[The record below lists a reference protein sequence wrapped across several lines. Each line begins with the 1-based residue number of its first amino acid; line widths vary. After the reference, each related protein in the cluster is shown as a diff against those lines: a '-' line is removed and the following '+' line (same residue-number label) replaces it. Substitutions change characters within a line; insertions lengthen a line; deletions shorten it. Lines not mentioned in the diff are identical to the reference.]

1 MFVDLP
7 AAQMSDP
14 AALSVPVGQKVQQ
27 LHRHRRRCAWLYENP
42 DTSTFRYR
50 VLNMIEA
57 VNAPADRP
65 LAVSWFSAGELAEL
79 EQEIEHLSVLVVARY
94 RYSMRLHQL
103 VMKARHYG
111 VRVLFE
117 SDDLVFDP
125 KYIPLIA
132 DTLAQDLGSLQMW
145 DQWFA
150 YIGRLGAA
158 ARLCEGGISTNAF
171 LAQRLQTTLGGG
183 SVAVVPNFLNR
194 RQQSFSAELLEAKR
208 RGGWRRDGHVTI
220 GYFSG
225 SPTHRK
231 DFAVAA
237 PALARLL
244 DHDPRVRV
252 RVAGYLDSTGP
263 LQRHADRV
271 EVMPHM
277 DYVALQRAI
286 AEVEIN
292 IAPLQDNVFTNCKS
306 ELKFFEA
313 AVVGTW
319 TIATPTYTFERAID
333 DPRMGRLARA
343 HEWDDALAEAMDL
356 VHAPQAYM
364 ERAEFAAEQVVRRY
378 GWDQWGNEIEAALF
392 GRGA

>member
-7 AAQMSDP
+7 AAQTSDP
-14 AALSVPVGQKVQQ
+14 GALSLPVGHKIRQ
-27 LHRHRRRCAWLYENP
+27 LHRHKRRCAWLYENP

-50 VLNMIEA
+50 VLNMIDA
-57 VNAPADRP
+57 VGAEPDRA
-65 LAVSWFSAGELAEL
+65 LGVSWFSAGELSEL
-79 EQEIEHLSVLVVARY
+79 EQEIERLSVLVVARY

-103 VMKARHYG
+103 VMKARHHG
-111 VRVLFE
+111 VKVLFE
-117 SDDLVFDP
+117 TDDLVFDP
-125 KYIPLIA
+125 QYIPLIT
-132 DTLAQDLGSLQMW
+132 DTLGQDLASGHMW
-145 DQWFA
+145 DHWFA

-158 ARLCEGGISTNAF
+158 ARLCEGGITTNEF
-171 LAQRLQTTLGGG
+171 LAQRLQAALRGA

-194 RQQSFSAELLEAKR
+194 QQQAFSAALLDAKR
-208 RGGWRRDGHVTI
+208 RGGWRRNGNVTI

-244 DHDPRVRV
+244 ERDPRVRV

-271 EVMPHM
+271 EIMPHM
-277 DYVALQRAI
+277 DYVALQKAI

-319 TIATPTYTFERAID
+319 TIATPTYTFSSAID
-333 DPRMGRLARA
+333 DPRLGRLARA
-343 HEWDDALAEAMDL
+343 HEWDAALAEAVDL
-356 VHAPQAYM
+356 VDSPQAYVD
-364 ERAEFAAEQVVRRY
+364 RAEFAAAQVIGRY
-378 GWDQWGNEIEAALF
+378 GWNRWGDEIDTALS
-392 GRGA
+392 R